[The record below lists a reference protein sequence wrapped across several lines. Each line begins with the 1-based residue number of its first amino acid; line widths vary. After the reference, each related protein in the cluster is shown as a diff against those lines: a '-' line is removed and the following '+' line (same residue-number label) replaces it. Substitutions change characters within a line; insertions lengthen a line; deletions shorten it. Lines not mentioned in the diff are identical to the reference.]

1 MATEKWDD
9 ETSALFIA
17 EINVSVIWK
26 AISWMGAVL
35 GLLFASTYLLGET
48 SFWGI
53 SFALSL
59 IPMYPMIEYA
69 VVFVSVLNKINL
81 EAGRNLFFAD
91 RAGYKAKLKANPEV
105 RFYKPTRNLKLIA
118 WAIVAA
124 MVIAL
129 AAAMSS

>member
-26 AISWMGAVL
+26 AIAWMGAVL

-59 IPMYPMIEYA
+59 VPMYPMIEYA

-91 RAGYKAKLKANPEV
+91 RAGYRAKLKANPEV
-105 RFYKPTRNLKLIA
+105 RFYQPTRNLKLIA

>member
-26 AISWMGAVL
+26 AIAWMGAVL

-59 IPMYPMIEYA
+59 VPMYPMIEYA

-91 RAGYKAKLKANPEV
+91 RAGYKAKLKANPEA

>member
-26 AISWMGAVL
+26 AIAWMGAAL

-105 RFYKPTRNLKLIA
+105 RFYKPTRNLKLIG

>member
-26 AISWMGAVL
+26 AIAWMGAAL

-59 IPMYPMIEYA
+59 VPMYPMIEYA

-91 RAGYKAKLKANPEV
+91 RAGYKAKLKANSEV

>member
-17 EINVSVIWK
+17 EVNLGVIRK
-26 AISWMGAVL
+26 AIAWMFAVL
-35 GLLFASTYLLGET
+35 GLLFASTYFLGET

-53 SFALSL
+53 TFALSL
-59 IPMYPMIEYA
+59 VPMYPMIEYA

-105 RFYKPTRNLKLIA
+105 RFYQPTRNLKLIA
-118 WAIVAA
+118 GAIVAA

>member
-26 AISWMGAVL
+26 AIAWMGAVL

-91 RAGYKAKLKANPEV
+91 RVGYKAKLKANPEV
-105 RFYKPTRNLKLIA
+105 RFYQPTRNLKLIA

>member
-1 MATEKWDD
+1 MANEAWDD

-26 AISWMGAVL
+26 AFAWMGAVL

-91 RAGYKAKLKANPEV
+91 RAGYKAKLNANPEV

>member
-26 AISWMGAVL
+26 AIAWMGAAL

-59 IPMYPMIEYA
+59 VPMYPMIEYA
-69 VVFVSVLNKINL
+69 VVFVSVLNKISL

-91 RAGYKAKLKANPEV
+91 RAGYKEKLKANPEV

>member
-69 VVFVSVLNKINL
+69 VVFISVLNKINL

>member
-26 AISWMGAVL
+26 AIAWMGAVL

-69 VVFVSVLNKINL
+69 VVFISVLNKINL

-91 RAGYKAKLKANPEV
+91 RSGYKAKLKANPEV